1 MIGFG
6 NDCRGGKAESSRFD
20 VKATSHSDGP
30 VSRTD
35 HQTPRGIL
43 SMRLNSKSW
52 AIALLSTAVVL
63 ATDLLPTLHLGG
75 APAMARPGGG
85 AGDHGAGHGS
95 GHGLG
100 GASAGTGSNAGGDVM
115 GRSATG
121 TPDVSGARSNGANAL
136 AGTGASGLGGSN
148 PGRTPGCCGA
158 LGRHS
163 PFRP

>member
-1 MIGFG
+1 
-6 NDCRGGKAESSRFD
+6 
-20 VKATSHSDGP
+20 
-30 VSRTD
+30 
-35 HQTPRGIL
+35 
-43 SMRLNSKSW
+43 MRLNSKSL
-52 AIALLSTAVVL
+52 AIALLSTAAVL
-63 ATDLLPTLHLGG
+63 AIDLSPALNLGG

-85 AGDHGAGHGS
+85 ANDHGAGHGS

-121 TPDVSGARSNGANAL
+121 THDVSGARSNGANAL
-136 AGTGASGLGGSN
+136 AGTGASGLGGLN

-163 PFRP
+163 PIRP